1 MKHTLLFLVVLLLAP
16 LAALHAAEVM
26 KPNIIFIL
34 CDDLAQGDVGCY
46 GQKLIQTPNLDR
58 MAAEGTRYTQAY
70 CGTTVCA
77 PSRTSLMTGLHM
89 GHSPVRANRE
99 IKPEGQMPLPAET
112 FTVAQLLKSE
122 GYSTACVGK
131 WGMGMFDTT
140 GSPLKKGFDH
150 FFGYNCQRHAHSY
163 FPTYLYNDDQRFDLP
178 GNDGNTK
185 VVGKGA
191 TYAQDLIADETLK
204 WVRSQEDKPFF
215 LYYAVT
221 LPHAAIQ
228 IPDQGLY
235 KDKPWS
241 EEEKTYA
248 AMVTRLDSDIGRL
261 VSMLDELNLGAKTLV
276 MVAGDNG
283 SSFPPASTLG
293 KRFNQASN
301 GLRGFKRELYEGGLR
316 QAAFARWPGV
326 VPAGRVSDEPWAFW
340 DFLPTAAELSGAMVP
355 STCKP
360 DGHSLVSYL
369 KGGAAPKRQC
379 FYWELHEGASLQAV
393 RWGDWKAVRNGPS
406 KPIEI
411 YDLKTDAAESKN
423 LAVENPD
430 LVAKA
435 EAMMKDAR
443 VDDPHFPLRDGKRG
457 AGR

>member
-1 MKHTLLFLVVLLLAP
+1 L
-16 LAALHAAEVM
+16 
-26 KPNIIFIL
+26 
-34 CDDLAQGDVGCY
+34 
-46 GQKLIQTPNLDR
+46 
-58 MAAEGTRYTQAY
+58 
-70 CGTTVCA
+70 
-77 PSRTSLMTGLHM
+77 
-89 GHSPVRANRE
+89 
-99 IKPEGQMPLPAET
+99 
-112 FTVAQLLKSE
+112 
-122 GYSTACVGK
+122 
-131 WGMGMFDTT
+131 
-140 GSPLKKGFDH
+140 
-150 FFGYNCQRHAHSY
+150 
-163 FPTYLYNDDQRFDLP
+163 
-178 GNDGNTK
+178 
-185 VVGKGA
+185 GKGA

-204 WVRSQEDKPFF
+204 WVRSQKDKPFF

-221 LPHAAIQ
+221 LPHSAIQ

-235 KDKPWS
+235 KDKLWS

-261 VSMLDELNLGAKTLV
+261 LSLLDELNLGAKTLV

-283 SSFPPASTLG
+283 SSFPPASALG

-355 STCKP
+355 STLKP

-369 KGGAAPKRQC
+369 KGGAAPKRQL
-379 FYWELHEGASLQAV
+379 FYWELHEGASLQAL

-435 EAMMKDAR
+435 EALMKDAR
-443 VDDPHFPLRDGKRG
+443 VGDPNFPLRDGKRG